1 MAVITIFFFISVS
14 VIFDMIGTAI
24 TCTSEDFYLKRLD
37 KEKGASVALGMKK
50 NSEKVCSFCNRQ
62 LNALDATQAPTE
74 AQLRWLDAVIGKDVP
89 ERDEEVLNAVKE
101 IRNRFSK
108 EEAEQASFTTPQKTM
123 IVQQGTN
130 VKKVKAD
137 YDSDAIIK
145 ELQNRVSALENEL
158 RSMKRKQMI
167 KTIIELG
174 APFVLLILLFIV
186 VLSSGVIDNFKAIF
200 DMAGISL

>member
-1 MAVITIFFFISVS
+1 MAVCPICGCKTEELDFVERKIT
-14 VIFDMIGTAI
+14 DAD
-24 TCTSEDFYLKRLD
+24 C
-37 KEKGASVALGMKK
+37 
-50 NSEKVCSFCNRQ
+50 KVCSFCNRQ
-62 LNALDATQAPTE
+62 LNALDAAQEPTE

-89 ERDEEVLNAVKE
+89 ERDEAVLNAVKE

-108 EEAEQASFTTPQKTM
+108 EEDEQASFTTPQKTM

-174 APFVLLILLFIV
+174 APFVLLILLVIV